1 MRARC
6 RRWNRG
12 MRVRPGVSSFAADGD
27 LRFRAIR
34 YPPALGAGG
43 GTRGMPS
50 AGSFGLSR
58 EDDDTGKRARVHG
71 TRLANALRA
80 NAVASTD
87 AREGHYVAR

>member
-1 MRARC
+1 
-6 RRWNRG
+6 
-12 MRVRPGVSSFAADGD
+12 
-27 LRFRAIR
+27 
-34 YPPALGAGG
+34 
-43 GTRGMPS
+43 MPS